1 MSTTGSIPRDCVVA
15 FQGKD
20 LKHCNRSARQNRL
33 PTNPRTVVG
42 AKIQTQSASRST
54 RFSQPGRLA
63 GRLALAGGVGEMN
76 GSVAAG
82 ALDADDAGK
91 PRVPEHEA
99 RASKHR
105 QGQGVPRPC
114 CWGLG

>member
-1 MSTTGSIPRDCVVA
+1 MSTTGSVPRDCVAA

-33 PTNPRTVVG
+33 PTNPRTAVG

-54 RFSQPGRLA
+54 RFPQP
-63 GRLALAGGVGEMN
+63 GRLALAGSVGEMN

-91 PRVPEHEA
+91 PGVPEQEA
-99 RASKHR
+99 RANKHQ